1 VDVGVLGSGQTGQ
14 GILPTNYSPWSGDVG
29 GRVQYRWSDAVTLY
43 GAMDRIFPGN
53 KTYRVGMRF
62 KL

>member
-1 VDVGVLGSGQTGQ
+1 MVPAGEAHFARIS
-14 GILPTNYSPWSGDVG
+14 I
-29 GRVQYRWSDAVTLY
+29 VTLY